1 MKVKKWVALLLAGT
15 MALSAAGCGG
25 TKDTASSSAD
35 ESRVTETAANAGE
48 NSQAAETNA
57 ENSNYG
63 GTLKIGLQNAIVH
76 LGYVHTGLGTSEAM
90 ILDTCCEHLCRYA
103 EDGTLTP
110 WLCTAY
116 EEDRSPPPCAS
127 FFPQQRF
134 QSASF
139 RFPVPHN
146 SPGKNMMFFP
156 FSSPFP
162 VTALYQPGM
171 VLLYK
176 NSAYFR

>member
-76 LGYVHTGLGTSEAM
+76 LGSDA
-90 ILDTCCEHLCRYA
+90 
-103 EDGTLTP
+103 DGTFT
-110 WLCTAY
+110 
-116 EEDRSPPPCAS
+116 RRHKIS
-127 FFPQQRF
+127 
-134 QSASF
+134 
-139 RFPVPHN
+139 
-146 SPGKNMMFFP
+146 
-156 FSSPFP
+156 
-162 VTALYQPGM
+162 
-171 VLLYK
+171 
-176 NSAYFR
+176 